1 LSGLLGGAFKIFFR
15 RMEAI
20 TVAMLLIGGL
30 AVSMASALSSAPVAA
45 VVKAPTLLALLTN
58 VFCVISIVFKSKP
71 ASVNRAKLLE
81 KLDQDKDFGWQ
92 VLKYHGLLI
101 FGYLNLLFWGGW
113 FMCGMLL
120 MALFWGK

>member
-1 LSGLLGGAFKIFFR
+1 
-15 RMEAI
+15 MEAI
-20 TVAMLLIGGL
+20 TVAMLLIGAL
-30 AVSMASALSSAPVAA
+30 AVAMASALSSTPVAA

-58 VFCVISIVFKSKP
+58 VLCVISIVFKSKP

-81 KLDQDKDFGWQ
+81 QLNQDRGLGWQ
-92 VLKYHGLLI
+92 VLKDDGLLI

-120 MALFWGK
+120 IALFWGK

>member
-1 LSGLLGGAFKIFFR
+1 LSGLLGGAFILFFK
-15 RMEAI
+15 RMESI
-20 TVAMLLIGGL
+20 TVAMLLIGAL
-30 AVSMASALSSAPVAA
+30 AVAMASALSSTPVAA

-58 VFCVISIVFKSKP
+58 VLCVISIVFKSKP

-81 KLDQDKDFGWQ
+81 QLNQDRGLGWQ
-92 VLKYHGLLI
+92 VLKDHGLLI

-120 MALFWGK
+120 IALFWGK